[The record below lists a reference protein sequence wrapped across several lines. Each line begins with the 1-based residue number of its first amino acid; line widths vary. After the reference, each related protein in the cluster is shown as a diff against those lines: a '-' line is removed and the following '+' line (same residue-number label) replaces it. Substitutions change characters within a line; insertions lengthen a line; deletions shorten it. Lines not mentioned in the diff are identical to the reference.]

1 VRADARNSLRGAD
14 FPDCWRIP
22 EVDGT
27 LALCERG
34 ECFGE
39 VGMERTQ
46 RLRTAGGAIDD
57 QGWGGGSQQQS
68 VIAVLAVAALMIALF
83 AYVIMRAGP
92 TLISALGPFVSSLP
106 SERSM
111 HGWIAPSVAAGA
123 LLAGGSLA
131 AMGLAAFVKGVRVD
145 PFRWLAPVLIAFSS
159 VVMTRLGLERSMGP
173 LPASLFGALTA
184 LLLLGGGVLVQAQG
198 LAVAIAGAVL
208 LALPVLGLVL
218 DQAHYARGIENLLLA
233 RDPNMVLALLVLC
246 MTSVGVGLTAFV
258 GRPTGTIARA
268 SSRSRDSDKL
278 RGQLSMTIERMQ
290 ASEQRASSMQAHIA
304 TLERAL
310 AEQQSYGTS
319 FAAEEAAF
327 AAAARPQGA
336 QRWFIL
342 FGMIVVGASIGA
354 VGLHVAMVRP
364 LHAQVAVE
372 RAAATK
378 ALEARAAEVAAL
390 RVELSGER
398 AKAGELQKIEQE
410 RAAAAAAELKAAQE
424 KAAAI
429 AVQETE
435 VAEPESVAKKQA
447 PAAAAKK
454 RVARAAK
461 RERAAAKRSASAPAD
476 NSGLRDAVSD
486 DPIGGLE

>member
-1 VRADARNSLRGAD
+1 
-14 FPDCWRIP
+14 
-22 EVDGT
+22 
-27 LALCERG
+27 
-34 ECFGE
+34 
-39 VGMERTQ
+39 MERTQ
-46 RLRTAGGAIDD
+46 RLRTAGGTIDD
-57 QGWGGGSQQQS
+57 QGWGGSQQS
-68 VIAVLAVAALMIALF
+68 IIAVLAVSALMVALF
-83 AYVIMRAGP
+83 AYVILRAGP
-92 TLISALGPFVSSLP
+92 SLITALGPFVSSLP

-173 LPASLFGALTA
+173 LPATLFGALTA
-184 LLLLGGGVLVQAQG
+184 LLLLGGGVLVQVQG
-198 LAVAIAGAVL
+198 LAVACAGAVL

-258 GRPTGTIARA
+258 GRPNGAMARGA
-268 SSRSRDSDKL
+268 ARSRDSEKL
-278 RGQLSMTIERMQ
+278 RGQLSMTIERMR
-290 ASEQRASSMQAHIA
+290 ASEQRASSMEAHIK

-310 AEQQSYGTS
+310 HEQQSLGAS

-336 QRWFIL
+336 SRWFIML
-342 FGMIVVGASIGA
+342 GMIVIGASIGA
-354 VGLHVAMVRP
+354 VALHWVMVRP
-364 LHAQVAVE
+364 LHAQVAGE
-372 RAAATK
+372 RDAATK
-378 ALEARAAEVAAL
+378 ALEARAAEIAAL

-398 AKAGELQKIEQE
+398 AKASEQLKVEQE
-410 RAAAAAAELKAAQE
+410 RAAAAAAELKAAQD
-424 KAAAI
+424 KAAA
-429 AVQETE
+429 AAAQEAAG
-435 VAEPESVAKKQA
+435 AEPEPAAKKDA
-447 PAAAAKK
+447 PASKK
-454 RVARAAK
+454 RVARPAK
-461 RERAAAKRSASAPAD
+461 REAKKETPKRVAAPAD
-476 NSGLRDAVSD
+476 NSGLRDSVSD